1 MMHSSHGSMM
11 VNRANNRAE
20 HSGRCLSVVTVDV
33 RGVTIHKSRFGT
45 YLGFYVTVRYSRVK
59 IIFLLT
65 KFLFI

>member
-33 RGVTIHKSRFGT
+33 RGVTIHKSHDSVHTSVFTSRSGT
-45 YLGFYVTVRYSRVK
+45 AGLKLYFY
-59 IIFLLT
+59 
-65 KFLFI
+65 